1 MRATLDG
8 HDIFAGVDFK
18 IEVGALRRDR
28 IEKSVCGLD
37 GVVSIDL
44 GNRGRVI
51 KQKGIL
57 NAVSHKDMQRKIDA
71 INVFIDGCSHSLVTD
86 RGEVFD
92 NLRMDS
98 FKVCGERVSGCE
110 VCCDYEIV
118 YNQLVV

>member
-1 MRATLDG
+1 
-8 HDIFAGVDFK
+8 
-18 IEVGALRRDR
+18 VGALRRDS
-28 IEKSVCGLD
+28 IEKTVCGLD

-57 NAVSHKDMQRKIDA
+57 NAVSHSDMRRKVDA
-71 INVFIDGCSHSLVTD
+71 INVFIDGCSHMLVTD

-98 FKVCGERVSGCE
+98 FKVCSERVSGCE

>member
-1 MRATLDG
+1 MRVTLDG
-8 HDIFAGVDFK
+8 YEIFSGVDFK
-18 IEVGALRRDR
+18 IEVGTLRRDH

-51 KQKGIL
+51 RQKGIL
-57 NAVSHKDMQRKIDA
+57 NAVSHKDMKRKIEA
-71 INVFIDGCSHSLVTD
+71 INVFIDGFSHSLVTD

>member
-8 HDIFAGVDFK
+8 YDIFTDLDFK
-18 IEVGALRRDR
+18 IQVGSLRRDI

-44 GNRGRVI
+44 GSRGRAV

-71 INVFIDGCSHSLVTD
+71 INVFIDGCSHELVTENGD
-86 RGEVFD
+86 VFE

-110 VCCDYEIV
+110 VCCDYEII
-118 YNQLVV
+118 YTQLVI